1 MATKTGRKR
10 LVQRKRLARMLA
22 TPVAVRFTADEANLR
37 RLLEARA
44 QAHDRSLSGQIK
56 HYARLAAIAEDNPDL
71 PLSMIQGIL
80 EAQAEVRAGLAEPYH
95 WGVLTDE

>member
-10 LVQRKRLARMLA
+10 LARMPA

-44 QAHDRSLSGQIK
+44 QAPDRSLSGQIK

-71 PLSMIQGIL
+71 PTSLSGSFC
-80 EAQAEVRAGLAEPYH
+80 RRRGLGGQRSDSPPRRSSRSMRP
-95 WGVLTDE
+95 